1 MDRTSRLF
9 DTPSGVRSAAAVAA
23 GALFI
28 ALTSQLGVPLGFT
41 PVPVTLQVFGVLAA
55 GLALG
60 PRKGAASAALYLALA
75 VAGAPFWAGG
85 QGGAAYFLASSGPVV
100 APTLGYLLA
109 FPPAAFVTGWLSQRV
124 GCGQAFGAV
133 AAALAGA
140 AVIHAGGI
148 AWIWAQ
154 YTAVAGVWAGLGLS
168 LAQGSLPFVLA
179 DIAKAMAA
187 AALFIPCG
195 RRFPAGR

>member
-9 DTPSGVRSAAAVAA
+9 DTSAGVRTAAAVAA

-28 ALTSQLGVPLGFT
+28 ALTSQMRVPLGFT

-55 GLALG
+55 ALALG
-60 PRKGAASAALYLALA
+60 PGRGAASAALYLALA
-75 VAGAPFWAGG
+75 TAGAPFWAGG
-85 QGGAAYFLASSGPVV
+85 QGGAAYFLGPSGPVA

-109 FPPAAFVTGWLSQRV
+109 FPLAAFVTGWLSQRA
-124 GCGQAFGAV
+124 GRGQALGAV

-140 AVIHAGGI
+140 AVIHAGGL

-154 YTAVAGVWAGLGLS
+154 YAPAAGVWPGLGLS

-179 DIAKAMAA
+179 DAAKAMAA
-187 AALFIPCG
+187 AALVFPYG
-195 RRFPAGR
+195 RGLSARR